1 MGVFPRKLLTYLWWQ
16 LLQEFILSL
25 HPFLC
30 QSKQCLEARICV
42 QNHVKTGQKTQGFNV
57 NSIFC
62 QIMTYFWFK
71 RMLQTQTING
81 QTQGVSVWLWNMEF
95 KLVIFIDFQSFI
107 FHFMGLLQTKKMSSS
122 HFYGLLFQ
130 LAEHSTG
137 ILEVM
142 NLLSS
147 GLDFFSLYFHH
158 CLSTLHHCKDHSHL
172 Y

>member
-81 QTQGVSVWLWNMEF
+81 KTQGVSV
-95 KLVIFIDFQSFI
+95 KHGVQVGDIHRSTVIHFSLHGFITNQKNEQ
-107 FHFMGLLQTKKMSSS
+107 LPV
-122 HFYGLLFQ
+122 GLLFQ

-137 ILEVM
+137 ILEVI